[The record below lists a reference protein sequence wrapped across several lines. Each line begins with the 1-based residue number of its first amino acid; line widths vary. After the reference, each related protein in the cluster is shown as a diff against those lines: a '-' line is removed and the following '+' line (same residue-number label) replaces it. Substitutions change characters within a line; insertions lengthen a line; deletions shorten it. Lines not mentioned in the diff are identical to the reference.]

1 VWCNRDGP
9 QWARQRSCIQKLM
22 MYPPSAAKFLDFQM
36 PVAQDF
42 ADALGNAVD
51 SDGIVSNL
59 YDRLFQYT
67 TDCK

>member
-1 VWCNRDGP
+1 
-9 QWARQRSCIQKLM
+9 M

-42 ADALGNAVD
+42 ADALSNAVD

-67 TDCK
+67 TECK